1 MTTSS
6 LPTARA
12 LHGLRA
18 RARTSWSLLVVGAV
32 WVVIAAGGAGRGG
45 PVLAL
50 VLAVYAATLGRAL
63 YRVVFPDP
71 RALRPEAARELELG
85 LLLLTAVYLLVAL
98 TGGPRSYLYPLVYA
112 LVAFLTITHRS
123 RKVAAAWLA
132 AAALLEVLTGY
143 AHAPGRAL
151 AVVTYHLTFIA
162 FFAAGNLLVLGGLVR
177 RLRGDHR
184 REVDAEIARM
194 RREARNFRLL
204 SAEDS
209 LSARPR
215 SRDEEELQ
223 LAAGAVETIQEQL
236 GHQVALM
243 RRALGLHT
251 CAVLWRSADP
261 GAALVVEA
269 IASQS
274 PRGDLSFEP
283 DLQSAGVLSGMLRD
297 PRPLRLKGM
306 QGRRLPPYYAASV
319 AITDLCALPI
329 VGDDGHLRGILCA
342 DRSDDRPFDADDE
355 ALLAHSAQQIGRLI
369 DHERIFATLERGR
382 YEQEQFYRASEVLGA
397 ALTLSDVYAK
407 TFAAIQ
413 AIRPFDLGVITSYDA
428 HAHQSKVLAAV
439 VPGQGDPEHGRAW
452 AECAARL
459 DGLVFDD
466 GAGLVASAI
475 KNRHPMPPSDDPVAP
490 ETVVFTPRTRLS
502 RARSLLILP
511 LVHGEQVLGAITL
524 ASAQEGNF
532 PSESREML
540 RVISHQVA
548 VSLQNARMYASM
560 EERATTDGLTGLT
573 NHRAFQERFATL
585 HALAERQRGKF
596 SVILTDIDHFKKIN
610 DTYGHPVGD
619 AVLRRVAA
627 IFAGRARKV
636 DIVARYGGEEF
647 VLVLPDTDGQGAETF
662 ANKLRE
668 EIAAQTMTS
677 EKGPFHVTISMGIAE
692 YGVDGQSRSDLIE
705 RADQALYFCKRGGR
719 NCVIRWSQVRGAAA
733 KIDPKAE
740 PKPR

>member
-1 MTTSS
+1 MTTAS
-6 LPTARA
+6 LP
-12 LHGLRA
+12 LHGLRSLRA
-18 RARTSWSLLVVGAV
+18 RASASLGLLVIGAV
-32 WVVIAAGGAGRGG
+32 WVMIAAGGPGRGG
-45 PVLAL
+45 PVLAVIL
-50 VLAVYAATLGRAL
+50 VAYTAVLGRAL
-63 YRVVFPDP
+63 YRVVAPDP
-71 RALRPEAARELELG
+71 RALRRPIAAQELELG
-85 LLLLTAVYLLVAL
+85 LLLLTAVYLLVAA

-123 RKVAAAWLA
+123 RKVAVAWLA
-132 AAALLEVLTGY
+132 AIVALEVLTGY

-162 FFAAGNLLVLGGLVR
+162 FFAAGNLLILGGLVR

-204 SAEDS
+204 AAADDT
-209 LSARPR
+209 LSIRPR

-251 CAVLWRSADP
+251 CAVLWRSAD
-261 GAALVVEA
+261 ASSALCVEA

-274 PRGDLSFEP
+274 PRSHLSFEP
-283 DLQSAGVLSGMLRD
+283 DLQSAGVLSGLLRD
-297 PRPLRLKGM
+297 PRPLRLRGM
-306 QGRRLPPYYAASV
+306 QGKRLPPYYSAPA

-329 VGDDGHLRGILCA
+329 LGDDGQLRGILCA
-342 DRSDDRPFDADDE
+342 DRGGDRPFTADDE
-355 ALLAHSAQQIGRLI
+355 ELLAHSAQQIGRLV

-397 ALTLSDVYAK
+397 ALTLGDVYAK

-439 VPGQGDPEHGRAW
+439 VPGQSDPEHGRAW
-452 AECAARL
+452 AELAERL

-475 KNRHPMPPSDDPVAP
+475 KNRHPMPPGDDAVAP

-502 RARSLLILP
+502 RARSLLVLP
-511 LVHGEQVLGAITL
+511 LCHGEQVLGAITL
-524 ASAQEGNF
+524 ASARDGNF
-532 PSESREML
+532 PHQSREML

-573 NHRAFQERFATL
+573 NHRAFQERFAAL
-585 HALAERQRGKF
+585 HALAERSRGKF

-627 IFAGRARKV
+627 IFSGRARKV

-647 VLVLPDTDGQGAETF
+647 VLILPDTDGQGAETF

-668 EIAAQTMTS
+668 EIAAQTMS
-677 EKGPFHVTISMGIAE
+677 SDKGPFGVTISMGIAE
-692 YGVDGQSRSDLIE
+692 FGVDGQSRSELIE

-733 KIDPKAE
+733 KIEA
-740 PKPR
+740 KPATR